1 MAECDFCFEPDGWR
15 YPATDFILDYGLGT
29 LQQSV
34 AGWAACNDCSELIE
48 ANDMD
53 GLITRCV
60 SIGQAKLQIPSS
72 ELLALIRPIF
82 VGFFASRSGP
92 RELVVPE

>member
-1 MAECDFCFEPDGWR
+1 MAECDFCSEPDGWR

-29 LQQSV
+29 LHQSV
-34 AGWAACNDCSELIE
+34 SGWAACNDCSELIE
-48 ANDMD
+48 TNDMD
-53 GLITRCV
+53 GLLARC
-60 SIGQAKLQIPSS
+60 IRMGQEKLGIPSS

-92 RELVVPE
+92 RELHLPE